1 MARENVAPVPSAAVA
16 DADFTDAS
24 RAAAIGDSFANYAAR
39 MGANA
44 SNLQGGASYQRN
56 IERTRNYIQLE
67 AMYRTSGLIR
77 KAIDCVADD
86 MTREGID
93 ISGSIDPTDQRKLTQ
108 AIDELGIWEAL
119 SDTIRWGS
127 LYGGAIGVLLID
139 GQDMATPLNLDSIR
153 PGQFKGILA
162 MDRWQLNPAINT
174 FITDFGPDLGKP
186 AYYDVMIDGS
196 PLQGRRIHH
205 SRVIRQ
211 GGARIPYRQSW
222 TEQGWDASNIEVW
235 WDRIIALDSTTMG
248 AAQLV
253 HKAHL
258 RMLKVKG
265 LRQIMTGPEAAK
277 QGLYR
282 QTEFMRVA
290 QTIEGLTI
298 VDSDDEF
305 QTYSY
310 AFSGLDNIL
319 GSMKEDFAA
328 VVDIPMVRLFGQSPG
343 GLNSTGDTDMEL
355 YNTGKIKQGQERKLR
370 SGVALML
377 EVLHRSVLATPPAED
392 FSFTFR
398 ELAPMSEE
406 TKSKIFQQDATT
418 IAGLVGEGMI
428 SRATGLQE
436 LQVSAE
442 TTGRGTKITDE
453 DVTDAENDPPEM
465 QPGYV
470 APTPEVDPNA
480 PPAND
485 DPNAE

>member
-1 MARENVAPVPSAAVA
+1 MARENVAPAPSAAPDADVTSAAVA
-16 DADFTDAS
+16 D
-24 RAAAIGDSFANYAAR
+24 SFANFAAR
-39 MGANA
+39 LGANA

-93 ISGSIDPTDQRKLTQ
+93 IAGELDPDDQRQLTQ
-108 AIDELGIWEAL
+108 AFDRLGIWEAL
-119 SDTIRWGS
+119 SDTLRWGS

-153 PGQFKGILA
+153 LGQFKGVLA
-162 MDRWQLNPAINT
+162 MDRWQLNPAINE

-205 SRVIRQ
+205 TRVVRQ

-265 LRQIMTGPEAAK
+265 LRAIMAGPPEAK

-298 VDSDDEF
+298 VDGDDDF

-370 SGVALML
+370 SGLTL
-377 EVLHRSVLATPPAED
+377 ILQVLHRSVLGTPPDDD

-398 ELAPMSEE
+398 ELAPLSED
-406 TKSKIFQQDATT
+406 TKAKIFQQDATT
-418 IAGLVGEGMI
+418 IAGLVSEGMI
-428 SRATGLQE
+428 SRATGLME
-436 LQVSAE
+436 LQVSSE
-442 TTGRGTKITDE
+442 VTGRGTKITDE
-453 DVTDAENDPPEM
+453 DVTEAENDPPKL

-470 APTPEVDPNA
+470 PPVPEVDPNA
-480 PPAND
+480 DPAN
-485 DPNAE
+485 PNPSADA